1 MVNQVY
7 KTFMDLSIFEQIFDQ
22 IGKAN
27 KILIALPKT
36 LTADNTASALG
47 LFLFL
52 QKMNKEVEIASAGT
66 APESLKFLPHLETI
80 QSSLPTSSSMVIS
93 VDISQKP
100 VDEISYEPQGNKLNI
115 FLKSKTQ
122 DYTAADVSFYSDK
135 ASYQV
140 IILLDCSS
148 LESLGELF
156 EHNAETFFS
165 SPKINIDNKA
175 GNEYFGAINLVDIN
189 ASSVSEILSDLF
201 AAYEKQLI
209 DADIATCLLTGIIT
223 KTNSFQHSQT
233 TPKAFLKA
241 SDLVEM
247 GGRQQEV
254 VRFLYKTK
262 PLPLLR
268 LWGRALARL
277 KTTDSVLY
285 SSLGL
290 SDFEKAGAGE
300 PELPAVLAELQENI
314 SNYKIVA
321 LITERQEGGVKLFI
335 AAHPEAEVE
344 KLSSFLGVVLD
355 PKNPAGTFKTYE
367 ALMEKDSLAT
377 AEEKFVQATK
387 AS

>member
-7 KTFMDLSIFEQIFDQ
+7 KTVMDLSIFEQIFDQ
-22 IGKAN
+22 LVKAN
-27 KILIALPKT
+27 KILIALPKV
-36 LTADNTASALG
+36 LTADNTASALA

-52 QKMNKEVEIASAGT
+52 QKMNKELEIASAGT
-66 APESLKFLPHLETI
+66 PPDNLKFLPHLESI
-80 QSSLPTSSSMVIS
+80 KSSLQAGSSMVIS

-122 DYTAADVSFYSDK
+122 DYTQADVSFSSDK
-135 ASYQV
+135 SPYQV
-140 IILLDCSS
+140 IVLLDCSS
-148 LESLGELF
+148 LESLGSLF
-156 EHNAETFFS
+156 EHSAETFFN

-189 ASSVSEILSDLF
+189 ASSISEILSDLF
-201 AAYEKQLI
+201 ATYEKQLI
-209 DADIATCLLTGIIT
+209 DEDIATCLLTGIIT

-254 VRFLYKTK
+254 VKFLYKTK
-262 PLPLLR
+262 PLSLLR
-268 LWGRALARL
+268 LWGRSLARL

-285 SSLGL
+285 SLLGL
-290 SDFEKAGAGE
+290 ADFEKAGAGE
-300 PELPAVLAELQENI
+300 PELPAVLVELQENI

-321 LITERQEGGVKLFI
+321 LITERHEGGVRLFI
-335 AAHPEAEVE
+335 AAHPQVEME
-344 KLSSFLGVVLD
+344 KLSSSLGVALQ
-355 PKNPAGTFKTYE
+355 PMNPAGTFKTYE

-377 AEEKFVQATK
+377 AEEKFIAATK
-387 AS
+387 AL